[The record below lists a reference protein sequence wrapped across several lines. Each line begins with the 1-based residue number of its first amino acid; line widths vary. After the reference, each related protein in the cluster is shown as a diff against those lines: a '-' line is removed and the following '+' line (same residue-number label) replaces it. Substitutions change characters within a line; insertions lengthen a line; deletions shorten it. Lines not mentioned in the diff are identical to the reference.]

1 MNGTGPH
8 TPVGSSLIGTLCAV
22 ALIAGAA
29 QAQTYPSR
37 PIEFVAQSSPGG
49 GTDLFLRAIT
59 EMLTKQKSFSQP
71 LINANRVGGGGVV
84 AYNYIKS
91 KRGDP
96 HVVQAAATAGILNA
110 TVRPELELPL
120 DIFTPLA
127 MFATDP
133 QVIAL
138 RAESKFKTFNELVEA
153 AKTRARTRYRLVSRG
168 RPGTARL
175 AFHLIERATGTK
187 FKYVSFKGGG
197 ESVLATLGGHVEI
210 TCENMSEML
219 PLVES
224 KKMRVLAVMG
234 ERRFVQAPDI
244 PTAKE
249 LGFDIVAAAGRGFA
263 MPAGVPKQAAAAMEA
278 AMKRVY
284 DSQAYKEYS
293 HRNMFDNKYLDSA
306 GFAKYLAVS
315 RARAGRVSQGD
326 RRGEVVSVKPIIVLS
341 FRSGG
346 RIGLLGN

>member
-1 MNGTGPH
+1 MNGTR
-8 TPVGSSLIGTLCAV
+8 TRKNALSLIGMLCAV
-22 ALIAGAA
+22 AAVAGSA

-49 GTDLFLRAIT
+49 GTDLFSRAIT

-84 AYNYIKS
+84 SYNYIKS

-96 HVVQAAATAGILNA
+96 HVIQTVATGGVLNA
-110 TVRPELELPL
+110 AVRPELELPL

-138 RAESKFKTFNELVEA
+138 RAESKFKTLKDLVEA
-153 AKTRARTRYRLVSRG
+153 AKREPDTVSVG
-168 RPGTARL
+168 ITGPTGAARL
-175 AFHLIERATGTK
+175 AFYLIERVTGAK

-197 ESVLATLGGHVEI
+197 EAVLATLGGHVEV
-210 TCENMSEML
+210 TGENMSEML
-219 PLVES
+219 PLVET
-224 KKMRVLAVMG
+224 KKMRVLAVAG

-249 LGFDIVAAAGRGFA
+249 MGYNVIAAQGRGFA
-263 MPAGVPKQAAAAMEA
+263 MPAGVPKEAAAAMEA
-278 AMKRVY
+278 ALKQVY

-293 HRNMFDNKYLDSA
+293 HRNMFDNAYLDSA
-306 GFAKYLAVS
+306 GFAKYLAVNRVVQEEFL
-315 RARAGRVSQGD
+315 RAIG
-326 RRGEVVSVKPIIVLS
+326 VVK
-341 FRSGG
+341 
-346 RIGLLGN
+346 

>member
-1 MNGTGPH
+1 MNGTRTH

-22 ALIAGAA
+22 TLIAGAA

-49 GTDLFLRAIT
+49 GTDLFMRAIT

-96 HVVQAAATAGILNA
+96 HVIQTVATAGMLNA

-138 RAESKFKTFNELVEA
+138 RVESKFNTFNELVEA
-153 AKTRARTRYRLVSRG
+153 AKRE
-168 RPGTARL
+168 PGTISVGISGGGTGTGRL

-187 FKYVSFKGGG
+187 FKYVAFKGGG
-197 ESVLATLGGHVEI
+197 EAVLATLGGHVEV

-224 KKMRVLAVMG
+224 KKMRVLAVVG

-249 LGFDIVAAAGRGFA
+249 LGFNIVAAAGRGFA
-263 MPAGVPKQAAAAMEA
+263 MPADVPKEAAAAMEA
-278 AMKRVY
+278 ALKRVY

-293 HRNMFDNKYLDSA
+293 HRNMFDNNYLDSA
-306 GFAKYLAVS
+306 GFAKYLAVNRLVQEEFL
-315 RARAGRVSQGD
+315 RAIG
-326 RRGEVVSVKPIIVLS
+326 VLK
-341 FRSGG
+341 
-346 RIGLLGN
+346 